1 MMKNPT
7 SVSKKKLN
15 RFKSAL
21 LLTKGISNKTGG
33 LADFIAL
40 KIKKKMMELQRFEF
54 LLKIVTKKTG
64 TIDPDMKS
72 EMRTKNYP

>member
-1 MMKNPT
+1 
-7 SVSKKKLN
+7 
-15 RFKSAL
+15 
-21 LLTKGISNKTGG
+21 
-33 LADFIAL
+33 
-40 KIKKKMMELQRFEF
+40 MELQRFEF